1 MRSDTLN
8 KKQRIGILGG
18 TFNPPHIGHLV
29 LAQEVLNKL
38 KLDKV
43 IFIPTYLP
51 PHKKIM
57 YDNAYMR
64 YKMTLLACKGNPK
77 FEVSKF
83 ELEKRTVSYSID
95 TLRELK
101 KRYGEKAELFF
112 ITGSDS
118 LNELESWKDIDEV
131 LKLVK
136 FVVANRPNFPIKKLN
151 RKVILIEV
159 PALDISSFMIRNR
172 VHNSQSIRYLVPE
185 SVRKFII
192 RYRLYK

>member
-1 MRSDTLN
+1 LRR
-8 KKQRIGILGG
+8 KIKIGILGG

-29 LAQEVLNKL
+29 LAQESLNKL

-43 IFIPTYLP
+43 IFIPTYLS
-51 PHKKIM
+51 PHKKIKN
-57 YDNAYMR
+57 DNAYMR
-64 YKMTLLACKGNPK
+64 HKMAVLACKGNPK
-77 FEVSKF
+77 FEVSGI
-83 ELEKRTVSYSID
+83 ELKKRDVSYSVN
-95 TLRELK
+95 TLREFK

-112 ITGSDS
+112 IAGSDS

-136 FVVANRPNFPIKKLN
+136 FVVANRPNFPIEKLK
-151 RKVILIEV
+151 RKVKLIEV

-172 VHNSQSIRYLVPE
+172 VHNSQPIKYLVPE

-192 RYRLYK
+192 RHRLYK